1 MQALLSTGTGLLA
14 AALFGAASTA
24 SAQGQFPAQPVPQE
38 RSMGV
43 NLTAVHDYTP
53 EWRFVD
59 VFKMSREWIPQV
71 PGFGGPFDTG
81 VPLTLDA
88 NGWPLLNAGEA
99 AGTLMLHELD
109 GHYPGGTYT
118 VLYDG
123 TGSITFGL
131 DSSVISS
138 QPGEIKINVI
148 QGNGGIYLKIESS
161 DQNDPIRNIRVIMPG
176 FENTYQSEPF
186 HPTFLERLEPYKFL
200 RFMEW
205 QRTNNQTMSDWAERP
220 LVTDYTQTT
229 SKGVALEYCVD
240 LCNLT
245 GKDGWFCVPH
255 LYDDNSVRE
264 MARFLRDNLD
274 PELKIY
280 LEYSNEVWNGIYSQG
295 QFSETQGLIAGLD
308 PNSNI
313 AGFKWYADRS
323 VEIFQI
329 FNQEFGASADQ
340 RLVRVLGGQSANPFV
355 GTSVMDH
362 NNAAQFADGLAIAPY
377 FADTFGFPDQ
387 AAITLGKTV
396 DEILADAEV
405 DILIDTKQQIESNRD
420 AAAQRGLALFAAEGG
435 QRMAGEGPF
444 QSNQFLA
451 DLFFAANRDPK
462 MKDLM
467 MLYLQQWQ
475 ELTESGVIAMFES
488 CTTFSIF
495 GTYGLLE
502 WQDQPLDQAPKYD
515 AISEFAGQLE
525 GITEFGTACG
535 AIEITPISDPVIGN
549 ADFGVKLEGALP
561 GVPCFLALGAEN
573 VDWLGIPLP
582 LDLASFG
589 APGCELLIQLDQVNT
604 TVSDADG
611 VATFALP
618 VPNDAGLVGK
628 DIYAQW
634 GATDLAANALGLVL
648 SEALRLEVL
657 D

>member
-1 MQALLSTGTGLLA
+1 MQAQAFARLAFGAALLSTGLG
-14 AALFGAASTA
+14 TA
-24 SAQGQFPAQPVPQE
+24 HAQLPDQPVSQD

-81 VPLTLDA
+81 VDLTLTAD
-88 NGWPLLNAGEA
+88 GWPLLNAGEA

-109 GHYPGGTYT
+109 GHYPGGVYT

-123 TGSITFGL
+123 SGTMTFGL
-131 DSSVISS
+131 DSSIASS
-138 QPGEIKINVI
+138 QPGEIKINVN
-148 QGNGGIYLKIESS
+148 QGNGGIYLKIEDS
-161 DQNDPIRNIRVIMPG
+161 DIADPIRNIRVIMPG
-176 FENTYQSEPF
+176 FENTYQSQPF
-186 HPTFLERLEPYKFL
+186 HPTFLERLEPYAFL

-205 QRTNNQTMSDWAERP
+205 QRTNNQTMSAWFERP
-220 LVTDYTQTT
+220 LTTDYTQTT
-229 SKGVALEYCVD
+229 SKGVALEYCVE
-240 LCNLT
+240 LCNT
-245 GKDGWFCVPH
+245 AGKDGWFCVPH

-274 PELKIY
+274 PNLKIY
-280 LEYSNEVWNGIYSQG
+280 LEYSNEVWNGIYTQG

-308 PNSNI
+308 PNMNI

-323 VEIFQI
+323 VQIFQI
-329 FNQEFGASADQ
+329 FNQEFGGSADQ

-355 GTSVMDH
+355 GTTVMDH
-362 NNAAQFADGLAIAPY
+362 NNASQFADGLAIAPY
-377 FADTFGFPDQ
+377 FADTFGFPDE
-387 AAITLGKTV
+387 AAVTLTKTV
-396 DEILADAEV
+396 DEILDDAEV
-405 DILIDTKQQIESNRD
+405 DILIDTKNQIEQNRD
-420 AAAQRGLALFAAEGG
+420 AASQRGLSLFAAEGG

-451 DLFFAANRDPK
+451 DLFFQANRDPR

-495 GTYGLLE
+495 GTYGLIE
-502 WQDQPLDQAPKYD
+502 WQDQPIDQAPKFD
-515 AISEFAGQLE
+515 AISDFAKQLE

-535 AIEITPISDPVIGN
+535 AIEITPMGTTAIGD

-561 GVPCFLALGAEN
+561 GAPCFLALGAEN
-573 VDWLGIPLP
+573 IDWLGVPLP

-604 TVSDADG
+604 TVSNADG
-611 VATFALP
+611 EANLALP

-628 DIYAQW
+628 DVYVQW
-634 GATDLAANALGLVL
+634 AATDLGANALGLVL

-657 D
+657 N